1 MFENLQEKL
10 QRAFKT
16 LRGQAT
22 LTEENID
29 EALRE
34 IRLAL
39 LEADVNFKVVKQ
51 LIDQIRV
58 KAVGQDVLTALS
70 PGEQVIKI
78 VRDELVEILGRD
90 TARMK
95 FASQPPTVILMAGLQ
110 GSGKTTTSGKL
121 ANWLKNGGHRP
132 LLVSVDVYRPAARE
146 QLKVVAQAVK
156 ANIYEGEVGEA
167 TPGPRDPRA
176 KEARREAIN
185 TGSDVLIV
193 DTAGRLHIDDQL
205 MDEMQLLKRLLNPQE
220 ILFVAD
226 AMTGQD
232 AVNSAD
238 EFHKKL
244 SLTGVVLTKM
254 DGDARGGAAL
264 SIRQVTGQPI
274 KFIGVGEKYDALE
287 PFHPDRIVSRILGM
301 GDILSL
307 IERAESQIDK
317 KKAQEM
323 ATKALTGDGFSLEDF
338 RDQLR
343 QVKKMGSMKSLLGML
358 PSIGP
363 FSGLQKAADNVDEGQ
378 INRVEAIINSMTTH
392 ERNHHEVINGSRRKR
407 IARGSGTTVQ
417 EVNNLLRQYA
427 QMKKMFK
434 QMGKTVAPRTGLFHQ
449 LQGQPAHGVAGI
461 DFHHRLE
468 PAIALGC
475 AIDEGVDANRPDIAG
490 ALQFRF
496 EQRKD
501 VAIEALEAARNVRR
515 FAEQRGYVRRYAA
528 AVVGRRPVGPEL
540 SLAVIDQA
548 GVAAELQVAR
558 PHLQLDGE
566 IQRALQ
572 PGFDDHLSAILQG
585 TGQPLLLC
593 RQHL

>member
-16 LRGQAT
+16 LRGQAV
-22 LTEENID
+22 LNEENMQ

-34 IRLAL
+34 LRLAL

-51 LIDQIRV
+51 FIDQV
-58 KAVGQDVLTALS
+58 QAKAAGQEVMTALA

-78 VRDELVEILGRD
+78 VRDELVEILGKD
-90 TARMK
+90 TAKLK
-95 FASQPPTVILMAGLQ
+95 FASQPPTVVLMAGLQ

-146 QLKVVAQAVK
+146 QLKVVAQAIK
-156 ANIYEGEVGEA
+156 AIIYEGQVTEA
-167 TPGPRDPRA
+167 NTATVERLA

-185 TGSDVLIV
+185 SGCDVMIV
-193 DTAGRLHIDDQL
+193 DTAGRLHIDEQL
-205 MDEMQLLKRLLNPQE
+205 MDEMQSLKRLLNPQE

-226 AMTGQD
+226 SMTGQD

-307 IERAESQIDK
+307 IEKAEQIVDK
-317 KKAQEM
+317 KKAQEI
-323 ATKALTGDGFSLEDF
+323 AAKALTGDGFSLEDF

-343 QVKKMGSMKSLLGML
+343 QVKKMGSMQSLLGML

-363 FSGLQKAADNVDEGQ
+363 FAGMQKAAEKVDEKQ
-378 INRVEAIINSMTTH
+378 INRVEAIINSMTAH

-407 IARGSGTTVQ
+407 IARGSGTSIQ

-434 QMGKTVAPRTGLFHQ
+434 QMGKGSFMRRM
-449 LQGQPAHGVAGI
+449 AGM
-461 DFHHRLE
+461 
-468 PAIALGC
+468 
-475 AIDEGVDANRPDIAG
+475 
-490 ALQFRF
+490 
-496 EQRKD
+496 KM
-501 VAIEALEAARNVRR
+501 
-515 FAEQRGYVRRYAA
+515 
-528 AVVGRRPVGPEL
+528 
-540 SLAVIDQA
+540 
-548 GVAAELQVAR
+548 
-558 PHLQLDGE
+558 
-566 IQRALQ
+566 
-572 PGFDDHLSAILQG
+572 PGM
-585 TGQPLLLC
+585 
-593 RQHL
+593 

>member
-39 LEADVNFKVVKQ
+39 LEADVNLKVVKQ
-51 LIDQIRV
+51 LIDQIRA
-58 KAVGQDVLTALS
+58 KAVGQEVMTALS

-78 VRDELVEILGRD
+78 LRDELVEVLGKD
-90 TARMK
+90 TARVK
-95 FASQPPTVILMAGLQ
+95 FASQPPTVVLMAGLQ

-121 ANWLKNGGHRP
+121 ASWLKQGGHRP

-146 QLKVVAQAVK
+146 QLKIVAQAVK
-156 ANIYEGEVGEA
+156 SQIYEGQVDEA
-167 TPGPRDPRA
+167 NTATVERLV
-176 KEARREAIN
+176 KEARREAVV
-185 TGSDVLIV
+185 TGCDVLIV
-193 DTAGRLHIDDQL
+193 DTAGRLHIDDRL
-205 MDEMQLLKRLLNPQE
+205 MDEMQSLKKLLNPSE

-232 AVNSAD
+232 AVRSAE

-274 KFIGVGEKYDALE
+274 KFIGIGEKYDALE

-307 IERAESQIDK
+307 IERAEKQIDK
-317 KKAQEM
+317 KKAEEL

-343 QVKKMGSMKSLLGML
+343 QVKKMGSMKSLIGML

-363 FSGLQKAADNVDEGQ
+363 FSGLQKAADQVDEKQ
-378 INRVEAIINSMTTH
+378 VNRVEAIINSMTTH

-434 QMGKTVAPRTGLFHQ
+434 QMGKPSFARRL
-449 LQGQPAHGVAGI
+449 AGM
-461 DFHHRLE
+461 
-468 PAIALGC
+468 
-475 AIDEGVDANRPDIAG
+475 
-490 ALQFRF
+490 
-496 EQRKD
+496 KM
-501 VAIEALEAARNVRR
+501 
-515 FAEQRGYVRRYAA
+515 
-528 AVVGRRPVGPEL
+528 
-540 SLAVIDQA
+540 
-548 GVAAELQVAR
+548 
-558 PHLQLDGE
+558 
-566 IQRALQ
+566 
-572 PGFDDHLSAILQG
+572 PGM
-585 TGQPLLLC
+585 
-593 RQHL
+593 